1 VSGSGQPDQHKAE
14 EDAAIDRG
22 SGHGRTPTH
31 DNVLTPATVHLV
43 TIAPKPPPLRLAE
56 LVATLSL
63 GTDLGLGQPMEH
75 IIQDH
80 RAAHGRTAGH
90 RRVRSGGALLRRPP
104 DGLAA
109 RLGLGDEVRQ
119 SLKEPYERWDGK
131 GAFGARGEEIR
142 RASRL
147 IILAD
152 VVAVSHGIGGLEAP
166 SPAELQTALRRHAI
180 GEEVRLRI
188 ERDGESRDVVV
199 RHASDLP

>member
-75 IIQDH
+75 IIQE
-80 RAAHGRTAGH
+80 TII
-90 RRVRSGGALLRRPP
+90 ALRM
-104 DGLAA
+104 GE
-109 RLGLGDEVRQ
+109 RLGIAESDRAVLFYAGLPMAWPPGWVSATRSARAQGDVRAVGRQ
-119 SLKEPYERWDGK
+119 GSI
-131 GAFGARGEEIR
+131 RG
-142 RASRL
+142 
-147 IILAD
+147 
-152 VVAVSHGIGGLEAP
+152 
-166 SPAELQTALRRHAI
+166 
-180 GEEVRLRI
+180 
-188 ERDGESRDVVV
+188 
-199 RHASDLP
+199 